1 MTSNDVHVYIPR
13 RTATNDEF
21 EYIAIM
27 ACKSSGGSS
36 FSEALTYALR
46 RLKMTRMTVKE
57 EQRSSMRA
65 VYEGSD
71 VFVWLATYWLWQEPV
86 LPSAPFPH
94 GV

>member
-1 MTSNDVHVYIPR
+1 MFTFLEEPQNER
-13 RTATNDEF
+13 RV
-21 EYIAIM
+21 AIV

-36 FSEALTYALR
+36 FSEALSYALR

-65 VYEGSD
+65 VCEGSD

-94 GV
+94 GLATRRDL

>member
-1 MTSNDVHVYIPR
+1 
-13 RTATNDEF
+13 
-21 EYIAIM
+21 M

-86 LPSAPFPH
+86 VASYLLAMARACATKRSLSSWSLATRRDL
-94 GV
+94 

>member
-1 MTSNDVHVYIPR
+1 MMSNDVYVYIPIEEPQ
-13 RTATNDEF
+13 RTTSSNRG
-21 EYIAIM
+21 
-27 ACKSSGGSS
+27 KSSGGSS
-36 FSEALTYALR
+36 FSEALSYAL
-46 RLKMTRMTVKE
+46 RMTVKE

-94 GV
+94 GLATRRDL